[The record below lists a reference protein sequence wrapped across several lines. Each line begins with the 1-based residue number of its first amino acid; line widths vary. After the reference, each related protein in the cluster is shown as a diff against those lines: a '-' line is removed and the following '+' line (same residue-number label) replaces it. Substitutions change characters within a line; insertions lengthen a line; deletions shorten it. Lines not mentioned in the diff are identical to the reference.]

1 MKRGTIISAEARE
14 WETQGMWA
22 PFFTRRG
29 TNQVSVPFILTGSRA
44 FVANK
49 RLHFDPDDRI
59 TGKTIKAIELVG
71 AAARAKVDPSVDNA
85 ASNSALGYLVLANAE
100 GDELIT
106 IPLWALNR
114 SQNGNKLQ
122 FLNVQVKWDNCYI
135 RFTSGVLS
143 AANGFLFNVYTEK

>member
-1 MKRGTIISAEARE
+1 MRQGTITNAEARE
-14 WETQGMWA
+14 WEAQGMWE
-22 PFFTRRG
+22 PFFNRRG
-29 TNQVSVPFILTGSRA
+29 TNQVEVPFALTGNRS

-49 RLHFDPDDRI
+49 KLHFDPDDRI

-85 ASNSALGYLVLANAE
+85 ASNSALGYMVLCNEE

-114 SQNGNKLQ
+114 EQNGNKLQ
-122 FLNVQVKWDNCYI
+122 FVDIQVKWDNCYL
-135 RFTSGVLS
+135 RFTSGILS
-143 AANGFLFNVYTEK
+143 AANGFVFNLYTQ